1 MTRIISRDSVS
12 DIVFHGPYEEPYSGM
27 GGRYISVETHHPRR
41 GKVGYI
47 SAESFPT
54 SMRYDPTAIYLTE
67 WGFWSNSTD
76 GCLSPRHYKDFV
88 AVRDKIGIK
97 TLEGYNVT
105 SAHVDRCFRGQGVGQ
120 AMYLRLMQFAAKE
133 KNAVLIPEFATS
145 LFYNCLSDTVEDQEA
160 IEQGT
165 KQWQV
170 SDSGRA
176 WNALKKAPGVI
187 SSGLIFWGG
196 ELQIPKLQPK
206 RGHGFAKTNRPRM
219 RVDIHEHI

>member
-1 MTRIISRDSVS
+1 MARIISRDSVS
-12 DIVFHGPYEEPYSGM
+12 DIVFHGPLEEPYTGM
-27 GGRYISVETHHPRR
+27 GARYISVSIHHPRR
-41 GKVGYI
+41 GQIGFI
-47 SAESFPT
+47 AAQPFNT
-54 SMRYDPTAIYLTE
+54 SGHYDPLADYRDKWGILCNDTDDCLT
-67 WGFWSNSTD
+67 
-76 GCLSPRHYKDFV
+76 PRHYRDFV

-97 TLEGYNVT
+97 NLQGYNVT
-105 SAHVDRCFRGQGVGQ
+105 DARVERCFRGQGVGQ

-133 KNAVLIPEFATS
+133 KNAVLIPEFARCW
-145 LFYNCLSDTVEDQEA
+145 FYGTGGSVENQKD

-165 KQWQV
+165 KEWQV

-196 ELQIPKLQPK
+196 EVQIPKLQPK

-219 RVDIHEHI
+219 KVDIHEHV